1 MTAVA
6 TRGRRGHGE
15 FVGDFVHLV
24 PVAWRNRA
32 SKDAPTNII
41 CHSWDRDSQM
51 KKWEASAYF

>member
-24 PVAWRNRA
+24 PVAWLNRA
-32 SKDAPTNII
+32 SKDAPTNMIL
-41 CHSWDRDSQM
+41 S
-51 KKWEASAYF
+51 